1 MSTPHM
7 TQDSRAGQAQTF
19 GARLVRDEAGNV
31 LPLTAGV
38 MVIMLA
44 LVGGAV
50 DMSGAYK
57 TERRL
62 QAACDAGVLAGRRA
76 VTTNGFDTA
85 AATQAQAYFKNNF
98 DPTSQ
103 ESSDVLFTP
112 VSTDNGNI
120 VRATATAKSKTM
132 IMKVFGYRSMDLLVN
147 CSASMGVG
155 NSDIMFVLD
164 VTGSMADTPDGDTP
178 EDDEKSKMESLQDSV
193 KAFRTTVA
201 TSVFGSNARIRYGF
215 VPYSSAVNVGRLLNA
230 DYISSST
237 PIQSRQMVNWSA
249 TPVRTWKGSED
260 SEVTYDDDATY
271 ADTPNW
277 KSEGTC
283 ESNLPSTPTW
293 TKVRE
298 YSDEK
303 SSIDNATGQKIT
315 AKGKN
320 IDWTRK
326 YYYCKVPKNKTNY
339 RIYTTDSYY
348 TSTSTD
354 FEARDSVPVD
364 SGTFENVLYKQRT
377 FDTSNFKT
385 FAVTSASTSWT
396 TKNGVKTVANQS
408 STWDGCV
415 QERQTTAAASFA
427 YDPGTKKITPATALD
442 LDLDTAPTADNSTKW
457 NVLWDEVTYYRTRG
471 TVASESGTSASTY
484 CPYKSQL
491 LTTMTQ
497 SDFNTFVNALSP
509 VGSTYHD
516 IGLLWGARLASPTG
530 IFATNVNEKP
540 NNAGSVSRHMIFM
553 TDGEL
558 APTLTVNSSY
568 GVERN
573 DVRITGDGAT
583 NQYARHRSRFLAIC
597 EAVKAR
603 GIRLWVIAF
612 GTTLDNDLKTCATT
626 KSSYQAD
633 NAAQLN
639 TQFQEI
645 AKQVGELRITQ

>member
-1 MSTPHM
+1 MSRTHM
-7 TQDSRAGQAQTF
+7 QTQDSRTRRRQTL
-19 GARLVRDEAGNV
+19 GARLLRDEAGNV

-38 MVIMLA
+38 MVVMLG

-76 VTTNGFDTA
+76 VTTNGFDTTA
-85 AATQAQAYFKNNF
+85 SNQATAYFNNNF

-103 ESSDVLFTP
+103 ESSNVVFTP

-132 IMKVFGYRSMDLLVN
+132 IMKVFGYQSIDLTVN

-155 NSDIMFVLD
+155 NSDIVFVLD

-178 EDDEKSKMESLQDSV
+178 SGSEKSKMESLQDSV

-201 TSVFGSNARIRYGF
+201 TSVSGSNARIRYGF
-215 VPYSSAVNVGRLLNA
+215 VPYSSAVNVGRLLDA
-230 DYISSST
+230 SYISNST
-237 PIQSRQMVNWSA
+237 PIQSRQMVNW
-249 TPVRTWKGSED
+249 TTNPVRTWQGTEQ
-260 SEVTYDDDATY
+260 SEVTYDNGSYNDS
-271 ADTPNW
+271 PNW
-277 KSEGTC
+277 SKESDC
-283 ESNLPSTPTW
+283 EKNLPATPSW

-303 SSIDNATGQKIT
+303 SSIDTASGQKIT

-320 IDWTRK
+320 IDYTRK
-326 YYYCKVPKNKTNY
+326 FYDCAVPKNKTNY
-339 RIYTTDSYY
+339 RIYTYDSYY
-348 TSTSTD
+348 TTTSTD
-354 FEARDSVPVD
+354 FEARDQVPVD
-364 SGTFENVLYKQRT
+364 SGTFETVLYKQRT
-377 FDTSNFKT
+377 FSTSTYKT
-385 FAVTSASTSWT
+385 FAATNTSTSWT
-396 TKNGVKTVANQS
+396 TKNGVKTVANES
-408 STWDGCV
+408 STWTGCI
-415 QERQTTAAASFA
+415 QERQTTAAATFA
-427 YDPGTKKITPATALD
+427 YDAGTKKITPATALD
-442 LDLDTAPTADNSTKW
+442 LDIDTAPTADDNTKW

-540 NNAGSVSRHMIFM
+540 NNAGSVSRHLIFM

-573 DVRITGDGAT
+573 DTRITGDGAT
-583 NQYARHRSRFLAIC
+583 NQYARHRSRFMAIC
-597 EAVKAR
+597 EAIKAR

-633 NAAQLN
+633 NATQLN